1 MAISPLDMKFVNK
14 KGNPENI
21 HQELMKFRK
30 DVLLLAQQRTSLT
43 KKHPNM
49 WIAFYNGEVV
59 YVAKTLDDLL
69 TEIDKM
75 KLPRDMVIT
84 QFLSTEKIAMIL

>member
-14 KGNPENI
+14 MGNPGHI

-30 DVLLLAQQRTSLT
+30 DVLLLAKQRASLT
-43 KKHPNM
+43 KQYPNM
-49 WIAFYNGEVV
+49 WIAFYDGQVV
-59 YVAKTLDDLL
+59 FVAKTLDALL
-69 TEIDKM
+69 NKIDKK